1 MVSSC
6 GKKLI
11 SNLIWLFLCVYSCLL
26 KYLFKTSDENCET
39 VESDSES
46 IDEQNDEEENES
58 AGESDCDDED
68 EDEDDHTEDD
78 LVHLTQESFTQKDA
92 DELLNRLSIL
102 SFLLTQRNY

>member
-1 MVSSC
+1 M
-6 GKKLI
+6 
-11 SNLIWLFLCVYSCLL
+11 

-68 EDEDDHTEDD
+68 DDDEDEDEDDHTEDD

-92 DELLNRLSIL
+92 DELLNRISIL
-102 SFLLTQRNY
+102 SFLITQRNYK